1 MSDQPPMPPMTS
13 DFPDHWGF
21 YLLQAVNRLEDNTT
35 QAFKQLDMKIDQRVD
50 ALDAKFT
57 AAIQKLDT
65 KIDDVRR
72 DQDRT
77 AGALRQDIH
86 ALDIKFT
93 TAIQELD
100 HKIDQ
105 KVDGLDDKI
114 QALDTKVDQKLTG
127 LQYWYWGTLVVI
139 IVGFVTIF
147 LSHT

>member
-21 YLLQAVNRLEDNTT
+21 YLLQAINRLD
-35 QAFKQLDMKIDQRVD
+35 D
-50 ALDAKFT
+50 
-57 AAIQKLDT
+57 

-72 DQDRT
+72 DQERT
-77 AGALRQDIH
+77 ANALRQDIH
-86 ALDIKFT
+86 ALD
-93 TAIQELD
+93 A
-100 HKIDQ
+100 KIDQ
-105 KVDGLDDKI
+105 KVDALDAKI
-114 QALDTKVDQKLTG
+114 DQKIDALDAKFDQKIDALDTKFDQKLTG